1 MVNACE
7 VFSIVPS
14 TLREG
19 TKLYA
24 FFFLAHFIYVVFIY
38 IGSKNKLLNLQMSYF
53 ENKFQRLLAVSLWQK
68 GNGQLKI
75 TYLANVDNLIKL
87 GF

>member
-1 MVNACE
+1 MVDACE

-19 TKLYA
+19 SKLYA
-24 FFFLAHFIYVVFIY
+24 FFGAHFIYVVFIY
-38 IGSKNKLLNLQMSYF
+38 IGSKNKLLNLQISYF

-68 GNGQLKI
+68 GNG
-75 TYLANVDNLIKL
+75 
-87 GF
+87 